1 MEEQLEHFATEL
13 IGSYGWL
20 FVAAFFALTF
30 KNIIQRL
37 VEGFMFFVGNDYNA
51 DDIVYIKGEK
61 KARIIRHG
69 LTKTVFYI
77 YDTERKLIIRN
88 DKLPSL
94 MLEKSLPQNG
104 HHNNEDKDRQ
114 PANKIQ

>member
-1 MEEQLEHFATEL
+1 MYSIDHQIETAIKHLA
-13 IGSYGWL
+13 GDYGWII
-20 FVAAFFALTF
+20 FVALITLTF
-30 KNIIQRL
+30 KNIIQRF

-51 DDIVYIKGEK
+51 DDIVYIRGEK

-77 YDTERKLIIRN
+77 YDTERKLIIKN
-88 DKLPSL
+88 DQLQSL

-104 HHNNEDKDRQ
+104 HSSNEDQSKQ
-114 PANKIQ
+114 

>member
-1 MEEQLEHFATEL
+1 MYSIDYQIETAIKHLA
-13 IGSYGWL
+13 GDYGWII
-20 FVAAFFALTF
+20 FVALITLTF
-30 KNIIQRL
+30 KNIIQRF
-37 VEGFMFFVGNDYNA
+37 VEGVMFFVGNDYNA

-77 YDTERKLIIRN
+77 YDTERKLIIKN
-88 DKLPSL
+88 DQLQSL

-104 HHNNEDKDRQ
+104 HGNNEDKGRQ
-114 PANKIQ
+114 

>member
-1 MEEQLEHFATEL
+1 MYSIDHQIETAIKHLA
-13 IGSYGWL
+13 GDYGWII
-20 FVAAFFALTF
+20 FVALTTLTF
-30 KNIIQRL
+30 KNIIQRF

-51 DDIVYIKGEK
+51 DDIVYIRGEK

-77 YDTERKLIIRN
+77 YDTERKLIIKN
-88 DKLPSL
+88 DQLQSL

-104 HHNNEDKDRQ
+104 HSSDENKGRQ
-114 PANKIQ
+114 

>member
-1 MEEQLEHFATEL
+1 MHDVEQQIESFVKHLA
-13 IGSYGWL
+13 GDYGWMVL
-20 FVAAFFALTF
+20 IAFTALTF

-37 VEGFMFFVGNDYNA
+37 VEGIMFFVGNDYSA
-51 DDIVYIKGEK
+51 DDIVYIHGEK

-69 LTKTVFYI
+69 LTKTVFYL

-88 DKLPSL
+88 DQLPSL

-104 HHNNEDKDRQ
+104 HKKNESKD
-114 PANKIQ
+114 

>member
-1 MEEQLEHFATEL
+1 MYSIDHQIETAIKHLA
-13 IGSYGWL
+13 GDYGWII
-20 FVAAFFALTF
+20 FVALITLTF
-30 KNIIQRL
+30 KNIIQRF

-51 DDIVYIKGEK
+51 DDIVYIRGEK

-77 YDTERKLIIRN
+77 YDTERKLIIKN
-88 DKLPSL
+88 DQLQSL

-104 HHNNEDKDRQ
+104 HNRNE
-114 PANKIQ
+114 NKGKQ